1 MSKKKSSEFGVTI
14 KLFYCHLGRS
24 NQVAYNMWL
33 FDVGGLA
40 HQISAAFFFPE
51 NYAKRTSERE
61 VYAHRNIRKTG
72 VPL

>member
-1 MSKKKSSEFGVTI
+1 MFMLKYDMKNEQKKSSEFGVTI

-40 HQISAAFFFPE
+40 HQISAALFLPG
-51 NYAKRTSERE
+51 K
-61 VYAHRNIRKTG
+61 
-72 VPL
+72 LC